1 MSKLSY
7 TTMASPD
14 WDGQTAIKKARE
26 YGFQGVDLRIS
37 DHLGELKVT
46 STNAEINELKK
57 VFQEEGIIPSS
68 LLAYNEPANADPAS
82 WGKFKASV
90 LKNLE
95 IGTELGTKL
104 VRIFI
109 GNPDLAGDH
118 EAFIQRSAEVL
129 ADVLQADAS
138 PTSLIIQNHTGGV
151 GIHDILDIMNLVK
164 SPRLHMVLCPA
175 NAACMQERFDDVL
188 SKIKGNLPQLY
199 IADLK
204 HGAQFKD
211 GHGTVLPGQ
220 GDIDFRGIYAGL
232 GGRQFNGWMSFK
244 WEKIWSPELPGPEIA
259 LPHFI
264 QYIKRLTQE

>member
-1 MSKLSY
+1 MSKFSY

-14 WDGQTAIKKARE
+14 WDGRTAIKKARE

-46 STNAEINELKK
+46 STDAEIGELKT
-57 VFQEEGIIPSS
+57 VFREEGITASS
-68 LLAYNEPANADPAS
+68 LLAYNEQANADPAS
-82 WGKFKASV
+82 WSKLKESV

-95 IGTELGTKL
+95 IGTKLGTRL

-109 GNPDLAGDH
+109 GNPDSAHDH
-118 EAFIQRSAEVL
+118 DAFIRRSADVLAEVL
-129 ADVLQADAS
+129 QTDAS

-151 GIHDILDIMNLVK
+151 GIHDILEIMNTVR

-175 NAACMQERFDDVL
+175 NASCMQERFDDVL
-188 SKIKGNLPQLY
+188 PKIKDSPPQLY

-211 GHGTVLPGQ
+211 GHGTALPGQ
-220 GDIDFRGIYAGL
+220 GDIDFGAIYAGL
-232 GGRQFNGWMSFK
+232 GAGQFGGWISFK

-264 QYIKRLTQE
+264 QYIKRLTQG